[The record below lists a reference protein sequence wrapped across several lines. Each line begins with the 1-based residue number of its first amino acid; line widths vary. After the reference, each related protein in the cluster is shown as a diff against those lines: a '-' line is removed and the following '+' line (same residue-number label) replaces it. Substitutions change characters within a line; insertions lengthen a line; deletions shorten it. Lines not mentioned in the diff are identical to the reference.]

1 MRHLSEE
8 GGYLLVDVIVGLAL
22 FGFVLLSIYQL
33 YVPTFVLY
41 RNIND
46 QLSAQQDARLVLD
59 RVARALRETTSAYG
73 RLRVYPGDS
82 GCSGVHEGCIGF
94 VTARGANCTGTFQLI
109 DGGPNW
115 QATLYLWRD
124 TRSHELRL
132 RCDPSTTFPADNWPP
147 PTLEP
152 YAVIGTHVARVSM
165 VLQPEGSP
173 RPAAIGI
180 ALQEQAPTSLH
191 RSPTMV
197 FNETIFLPKNR

>member
-22 FGFVLLSIYQL
+22 FGLVLLSIYQL

-73 RLRVYPGDS
+73 RLRVYPGES
-82 GCSGVHEGCIGF
+82 GCTGAHEGCIGF
-94 VTARGANCTGTFQLI
+94 VTARDGNCTGTFQLI
-109 DGGPNW
+109 DGAPNW

-124 TRSHELRL
+124 TRSQELRL
-132 RCDPSTTFPADNWPP
+132 SCDPSTTFPAGNWPP
-147 PTLEP
+147 PALEP
-152 YAVIGTHVARVSM
+152 YVVIGTHLAGVSV

-180 ALQEQAPTSLH
+180 ALQEQTPTSLH

-197 FNETIFLPKNR
+197 LNETVFLPKNR